1 MKLYDRDYNILT
13 EEEKRDY
20 YNILGME
27 KINADG
33 KRRRYG
39 KRIMFREYPKAAR
52 HYEKL
57 FPNNYLDIVELKD
70 IEKLR
75 LLNEEF
81 CTVLNSECNEREIL
95 NFIRKNKAYFII
107 GSIFK
112 GYTFGHHDAYIF
124 PEFQLG
130 TEYKADY
137 LLIGKNSGGYEFI
150 FVELE
155 DPNGN
160 ITKKNGNI
168 GEAFRKG
175 IDQTKDWK
183 RWLEK
188 NYQSLREVF
197 KKHMKDRER
206 LPNEFIEYDSTRFHY
221 VVIAGRRKKF
231 NELTYQIKR
240 EYMREQNILLMHY
253 DNLVDQSNGIIGK
266 STY

>member
-1 MKLYDRDYNILT
+1 M
-13 EEEKRDY
+13 
-20 YNILGME
+20 
-27 KINADG
+27 
-33 KRRRYG
+33 
-39 KRIMFREYPKAAR
+39 
-52 HYEKL
+52 
-57 FPNNYLDIVELKD
+57 
-70 IEKLR
+70 
-75 LLNEEF
+75 
-81 CTVLNSECNEREIL
+81 
-95 NFIRKNKAYFII
+95 
-107 GSIFK
+107 
-112 GYTFGHHDAYIF
+112 F

-155 DPNGN
+155 NPNGN

-197 KKHMKDRER
+197 KKHMKER
-206 LPNEFIEYDSTRFHY
+206 DNLPNEFIEYDSTRFHY
-221 VVIAGRRKKF
+221 VVIAGRIKNF

-253 DNLVDQSNGIIGK
+253 DNLVDQSKGIIGE